1 MQGSKRAY
9 KVVPNLFLSDVYS
22 NIKRIGTKDIE
33 FVYFGRVIRKKGLEV
48 IIDYLAKYSYTLSIV
63 GDVGDPIYERELLDL
78 INRTELKVNWIGWNE
93 RPIECFTN
101 KRIIACHYSHPNN
114 PEPFGRTYVEC
125 LYAKIPVMC
134 WGNSGALELEELHE
148 NSFNYLELEKRPI
161 EDIYNTILERNTE
174 LIKRLKYRAENQN
187 LTFLD

>member
-1 MQGSKRAY
+1 MSLQS
-9 KVVPNLFLSDVYS
+9 
-22 NIKRIGTKDIE
+22 
-33 FVYFGRVIRKKGLEV
+33 
-48 IIDYLAKYSYTLSIV
+48 
-63 GDVGDPIYERELLDL
+63 
-78 INRTELKVNWIGWNE
+78 
-93 RPIECFTN
+93 
-101 KRIIACHYSHPNN
+101 PNN